1 MENKTKKHS
10 AVITDINYIRYNST
24 MNETDVYVSLSG
36 MRADLTDCLKIR
48 TSDIKQWYGVDKNG
62 YSIQYELRVG
72 TTIYFDSIFVKTR
85 EIENPSFF

>member
-1 MENKTKKHS
+1 METKTKKHS

-24 MNETDVYVSLSG
+24 MNATDVYVSLSG

-48 TSDIKQWYGVDKNG
+48 TSDIKQWCGVDKNG

-72 TTIYFDSIFVKTR
+72 TTIYFDSIFEKTR
-85 EIENPSFF
+85 DIENPSFF